1 MIFLFML
8 DAFYGWLADLDGKLS
23 QRGGGDRRYL
33 AWEAGLENN
42 FKGPN
47 VRHPALQLGLALAV
61 SGTIGA
67 FVAEAG
73 VSPMTAVFWRCALG
87 AVFLALWCL
96 AFGYLPGR
104 AISPRNLAYSAIA
117 GGFLALCWVCLFAG
131 FQLTSI
137 ATATI
142 VFQSYPFLL
151 VLAGIVFLREKATLD
166 QFGWL
171 VAAFAGVTL
180 ASGAVG
186 LPAFDSGNWLLGVA
200 LTLAAAASYVVTTLA
215 VRAIQGQ
222 RPEVTM
228 LFQAIVGA
236 VLVSFAADFS
246 QSISLP
252 AWGWLIGMGVIHSG
266 LVMVAMYA
274 TYPLLPT
281 PVIAIMN
288 FIYPAV
294 AILLDWLV
302 YGHPLS
308 PLQLSGVA
316 IIVIATLGVNL
327 NWRIFGER
335 RQAP

>member
-1 MIFLFML
+1 MP
-8 DAFYGWLADLDGKLS
+8 Y
-23 QRGGGDRRYL
+23 
-33 AWEAGLENN
+33 
-42 FKGPN
+42 
-47 VRHPALQLGLALAV
+47 PALQLGLALAV

-73 VSPMTAVFWRCALG
+73 VSPMTAVFWRCAFG
-87 AVFLALWCL
+87 ALFLALWSF
-96 AFGYLPGR
+96 AFGYLPDRTITG
-104 AISPRNLAYSAIA
+104 RNLVYSAVA

-142 VFQSYPFLL
+142 VFQSYPFML
-151 VLAGIVFLREKATLD
+151 VLAGIVFLREKASVD
-166 QFGWL
+166 QFAWL
-171 VAAFAGVTL
+171 ALAFVGVPL

-186 LPAFDSGNWLLGVA
+186 LPVFDGGGWILGVA
-200 LTLAAAASYVVTTLA
+200 LTLAAAVSYVVTTMA
-215 VRAIQGQ
+215 VRAIRGQ

-228 LFQAIVGA
+228 LFQAIIGA
-236 VLVSFAADFS
+236 ALVSSVADFH

-252 AWGWLIGMGVIHSG
+252 SWGWLIGMGIIHSG

-302 YGHPLS
+302 YGHPLTA
-308 PLQLSGVA
+308 LQFSGVA
-316 IIVIATLGVNL
+316 VIIVATLGMNL
-327 NWRIFGER
+327 KWRIFTKS
-335 RQAP
+335 ANTS

>member
-1 MIFLFML
+1 MAGGSAASYHTALAATA
-8 DAFYGWLADLDGKLS
+8 AFF
-23 QRGGGDRRYL
+23 R
-33 AWEAGLENN
+33 EAGLENN
-42 FKGPN
+42 LKTPN
-47 VRHPALQLGLALAV
+47 VRYPALQLALALAV
-61 SGTIGA
+61 SGTVGA

-73 VSPMTAVFWRCALG
+73 VSPMTAVFWRCAVG
-87 AVFLALWCL
+87 ALFLALWCI
-96 AFGYLPGR
+96 AFGYLPDR
-104 AISPRNLAYSAIA
+104 EISARNLIYSAIA

-142 VFQSYPFLL
+142 VFQSYPFML
-151 VLAGIVFLREKATLD
+151 VLAGIVFLRERASLD
-166 QFGWL
+166 QFLWL
-171 VAAFAGVTL
+171 IAAFAGVSL

-186 LPAFDSGNWLLGVA
+186 LPVFDGGNWVFGVA

-215 VRAIQGQ
+215 VRVIRGQ

-228 LFQAIVGA
+228 LFQAIIGA

-246 QSISLP
+246 QTISLP
-252 AWGWLIGMGVIHSG
+252 SWGWLIGMGIIHSG

-281 PVIAIMN
+281 SVIAIMN

-302 YGHPLS
+302 YGHPLTL
-308 PLQLSGVA
+308 LQLSGVV

-327 NWRIFGER
+327 NWRIFAKR
-335 RQAP
+335 RAAP